1 VISACKQIFRV
12 GMKRLPKST
21 GMPEYQLAA
30 YQVDEGRIFEYRSL
44 SYGYYVEDIHKALVR
59 AR

>member
-1 VISACKQIFRV
+1 
-12 GMKRLPKST
+12 MKRLPKST